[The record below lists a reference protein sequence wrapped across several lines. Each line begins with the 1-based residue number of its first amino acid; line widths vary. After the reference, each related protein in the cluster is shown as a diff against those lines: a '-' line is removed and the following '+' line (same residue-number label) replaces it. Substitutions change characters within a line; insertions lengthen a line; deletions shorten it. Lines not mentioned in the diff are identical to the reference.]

1 VEERA
6 LAQTGVNHSG
16 PSACTRAVRRR
27 GGLAEQP
34 RREAAAPNR
43 TPRAKPPPTAPGG
56 CQPFERPALRSPRT
70 DVHRR
75 PGAQPTQASNCAWQ
89 ARVPSAPNLHGQGGD
104 QLRLYTVPS
113 RLTTALASA
122 RVLCA
127 HLWQARA
134 AARLLIGF
142 NKCNAPPLSKVEQLP
157 GDGESGWPAADDEY
171 VYLLGRGLCA
181 QGGGGCDV
189 GEVHIL
195 VRSKRALETREGS
208 VRSNWDAR
216 RACGTRK
223 RLGEP
228 LE

>member
-1 VEERA
+1 MEVGKWR
-6 LAQTGVNHSG
+6 SG
-16 PSACTRAVRRR
+16 
-27 GGLAEQP
+27 
-34 RREAAAPNR
+34 
-43 TPRAKPPPTAPGG
+43 
-56 CQPFERPALRSPRT
+56 RSPRLALT
-70 DVHRR
+70 IVGRQRAFARCGGEVASQNSLVERLLHPTVRLVRNPLRQRLEAANPLSGPLCGVPGHDVHRR

-89 ARVPSAPNLHGQGGD
+89 ARVPSAPNLRGQGGD

-195 VRSKRALETREGS
+195 VRSKRALETREG
-208 VRSNWDAR
+208 VRAFE
-216 RACGTRK
+216 
-223 RLGEP
+223 LGRTTGMWYS
-228 LE
+228 